1 MRSDDERIQP
11 ALERGMR
18 EQESST
24 HCETFLPSMSG
35 DFNTCSW
42 SAYRRGGDGAN
53 LHYHNGSIRDSYA
66 AAADS
71 SYSGGY
77 ERDFHETDNA

>member
-1 MRSDDERIQP
+1 
-11 ALERGMR
+11 MR

-24 HCETFLPSMSG
+24 HCETFLPSMSD

-53 LHYHNGSIRDSYA
+53 LHYHNGSI
-66 AAADS
+66 S

-77 ERDFHETDNA
+77 ERDFMKQTMLEHEAVFKNQVSFFLLSY